1 MRGTCDGLVIKVSAY
16 GENDKLLTVL
26 TADEGKVFVTAKGA
40 RSVRSKMLP
49 LSNLFAYA
57 NFEFYEKNGRKWL
70 SGGSVIK
77 SFSAINANIE
87 SFALASYIVQL
98 AAEITG
104 EQASAEDVLRT
115 TLNTLYAIE
124 NELKPNAIIKSAYE
138 IFAAEVSGFSPDVL
152 ACSECECTESES
164 DWWLDVMN
172 GHIICGACLTKKSMG
187 AEILPTDALMTRNIL
202 LPLDASSLAAWRYVI
217 SAPPKRIFSFTVN
230 DCESLERLSRSTEE
244 YIVNHLERSFETLE
258 FYHSVKE

>member
-1 MRGTCDGLVIKVSAY
+1 MRGTCDGLVIKVSDY

-26 TADEGKVFVTAKGA
+26 TAEHGKILITAKGA

-49 LSNLFAYA
+49 MSHLFVYA
-57 NFEFYEKNGRKWL
+57 NMEYYEKNGRKWL
-70 SGGSVIK
+70 SGGSVSD
-77 SFSAINANIE
+77 SFYSINSDIG

-104 EQASAEDVLRT
+104 EGVPAEDVLRM

-124 NELKPNAIIKSAYE
+124 NKLKPLPIIKGAYE

-152 ACSECECTESES
+152 ACAECSCEESDS

-172 GHIICGACLTKKSMG
+172 GRILCGACLTEKSRG
-187 AEILPTDALMTRNIL
+187 AEMLPTDVLMTRNIL
-202 LPLDASSLAAWRYVI
+202 LPLDASSLAAWRYVM
-217 SAPPKRIFSFTVN
+217 SASPKRIFSFGIS
-230 DCESLERLSRSTEE
+230 DGESLDMFARSAEE
-244 YIVNHLERSFETLE
+244 YIVNHLERSFEALD
-258 FYHSVKE
+258 FYHAVKE